1 MVYFAMAM
9 ALFGD
14 DDYEEI
20 IVRLTGTLRGWG
32 SWGEAWEVPTRGGIT
47 QARQRL
53 GHEPPRELFAQ
64 VAVPAADAGTE
75 GAFLGPWRLMTI
87 DGFGWDVPDAKENA
101 AEFGHGGT
109 GGDAESGAGFP
120 GARVVTI
127 SECAS
132 HAEVAAVIGPVTSK
146 GSGEQSLAR
155 TLYPRLE
162 EDRLLIA
169 DRNFYN
175 WADWCTAADTG
186 AALLWRVKSDLRLP
200 VLELLPDGSY
210 RSVLVSPKITG
221 KTRGRLIEA
230 ARAGEDLDPGR
241 ARHVRVIEYEV
252 PSRDGDRKGELI
264 ALITTITD
272 PRQAP
277 AGALARAYH
286 ERWEHETGNAQ
297 LKTCLRGPG
306 EVLRSPRP
314 DMVRQETYG
323 YLLTHYAISALIC
336 QAATAAGVD
345 PDRVKFKRTVRIIR
359 RRAANPA
366 SPLNSSNVPRT
377 RSGHVI
383 TRRKN
388 LNPPRRDQTYP
399 RVVKRARHNS
409 YRVKRPGDHGT
420 RHDGPATIKPVN
432 LSPPSLAT

>member
-1 MVYFAMAM
+1 MVAGGALTDWISLGVLASAVPRDAVDDAVEVTGRAAKRSGGKLPPHVMVYFAMAM
-9 ALFGD
+9 ALYGE

-20 IVRLTGTLRGWG
+20 IARLSETLRGWG
-32 SWGEAWEVPTRGGIT
+32 AWDAAWEVPTRGGIT

-53 GHEPPRELFAQ
+53 GHEPLRDLFAQ
-64 VAVPAADAGTE
+64 VAVPVADADTE

-87 DGFGWDVPDAKENA
+87 DGFEWDVPDTTENA
-101 AEFGHGGT
+101 AEFGYAGT
-109 GGDAESGAGFP
+109 SGDAGAGYP
-120 GARVVTI
+120 KARVVTI
-127 SECAS
+127 GECAS
-132 HAEVAAVIGPVTSK
+132 HAEVLAAIGPVSSK

-155 TLYPRLE
+155 KLYGRLE
-162 EDRLLIA
+162 EDWLLIA

-175 WADWCTAADTG
+175 WADWCAAAGTG

-221 KTRGRLIEA
+221 KARQALIEA
-230 ARAGEDLDPGR
+230 ARTGEDLDPGR

-252 PSRDGDRKGELI
+252 PGRDGDGKGELI

-277 AGALARAYH
+277 AGVLAQAYH
-286 ERWEHETGNAQ
+286 QRWEHETGNAQ
-297 LKTCLRGPG
+297 LKTYLRGPG
-306 EVLRSPRP
+306 KVLRSQKP
-314 DMVRQETYG
+314 DMVRQEIYG

-359 RRAANPA
+359 RRSADPA
-366 SPLNSSNVPRT
+366 FSP
-377 RSGHVI
+377 
-383 TRRKN
+383 
-388 LNPPRRDQTYP
+388 
-399 RVVKRARHNS
+399 
-409 YRVKRPGDHGT
+409 
-420 RHDGPATIKPVN
+420 
-432 LSPPSLAT
+432 